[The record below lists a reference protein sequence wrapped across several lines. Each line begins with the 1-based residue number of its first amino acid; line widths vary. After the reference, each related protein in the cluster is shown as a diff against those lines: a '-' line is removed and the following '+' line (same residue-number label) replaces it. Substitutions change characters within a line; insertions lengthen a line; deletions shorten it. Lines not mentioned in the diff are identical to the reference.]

1 MWGLITIF
9 MEFVGQAY
17 VRHAGGSVGRSTI
30 INTRQRMY
38 YTMLSPKFSYN
49 LKYNFIVLPC
59 LGTILVYIIII
70 QLLAVLS
77 TILPQSW
84 PDPPYLHYTLSKL
97 SHGFAPPWML
107 TILRLLLRVKP
118 SFDDDGCRWWSRCT
132 ARDPPEC
139 QQWQSEGCAKICTHI
154 PTFFLMVMRFLSFVF
169 KIFMHLH
176 IYLHTNF
183 LPAFHSDESSLVF
196 ISTKFSLRPVH

>member
-1 MWGLITIF
+1 MPMWGLITIF

-70 QLLAVLS
+70 RLLAVLS

-107 TILRLLLRVKP
+107 IILRLLLRVKP
-118 SFDDDGCRWWSRCT
+118 KFWWWWLQMMIKMHRPW
-132 ARDPPEC
+132 PPGVSAVTEWGVC
-139 QQWQSEGCAKICTHI
+139 QD
-154 PTFFLMVMRFLSFVF
+154 
-169 KIFMHLH
+169 LH
-176 IYLHTNF
+176 PHTNF
-183 LPAFHSDESSLVF
+183 LPDGNE
-196 ISTKFSLRPVH
+196 ISFFCL